1 MNIMDDGR
9 ATPARN
15 EGEPLA
21 AAQGFPPTKSSPVCA
36 EPYAAEHAL
45 SVSALV
51 EQCQREIQAY
61 RRGKPSNETYGL
73 ELLRR
78 AITQSNQ
85 HAWAGVQQCFG
96 EFMRGWLHGH
106 PRREVACRLES
117 EETYVALAFERF
129 WQAAVRQQ
137 LVFRT
142 LSGALVY
149 LRASLHGAILGTLR
163 TYSWPREVSLPEPG
177 EVGEPQVEDQDESFE
192 FWEVLQSML
201 PNSCE
206 QRLAYLLYH
215 CGLKPREIVRF
226 CPQEWNDVQEMYRL
240 RRNIIERLL
249 GNANQLALT
258 SQSPRTLVKKENNH
272 EQPT

>member
-1 MNIMDDGR
+1 MDDGR

-15 EGEPLA
+15 EEEPLA
-21 AAQGFPPTKSSPVCA
+21 APQGFPPAKTSPGCA
-36 EPYAAEHAL
+36 EPYVAERAL

-61 RRGKPSNETYGL
+61 RRGEPSNETYGL

-78 AITQSNQ
+78 AIMQSDQ
-85 HAWAGVQQCFG
+85 DAWAGVQQCFG
-96 EFMRGWLHGH
+96 EFVRGWLHGH

-129 WQAAVRQQ
+129 WQATVQQQ
-137 LVFRT
+137 LVFST

-163 TYSWPREVSLPEPG
+163 TYSRPREVSLPEPD
-177 EVGEPQVEDQDESFE
+177 ETGEPQVEDQAASLE

-201 PNSCE
+201 PSERE

-215 CGLKPREIVRF
+215 CGLGPREIMRF

-249 GNANQLALT
+249 RHANQLALT
-258 SQSPRTLVKKENNH
+258 AQSSRTLEKKENTH
-272 EQPT
+272 EQPA

>member
-1 MNIMDDGR
+1 MDDGR

-21 AAQGFPPTKSSPVCA
+21 SPQDLPPAKTSPVCA
-36 EPYAAEHAL
+36 EPYAGERAL
-45 SVSALV
+45 NVSALV

-61 RRGKPSNETYGL
+61 RRGEPSNETYGL

-78 AITQSNQ
+78 AIMQSDQ
-85 HAWAGVQQCFG
+85 DARAGVQQCFG
-96 EFMRGWLHGH
+96 EFVRGWLHGH

-117 EETYVALAFERF
+117 EEAYVALAFERF
-129 WQAAVRQQ
+129 WQATVRQQ

-149 LRASLHGAILGTLR
+149 LRASLQGAILGALR
-163 TYSWPREVSLPEPG
+163 TYSRPGEVSLPEPG
-177 EVGEPQVEDQDESFE
+177 EGGEPQVEDLAASLE
-192 FWEVLQSML
+192 FWEVLQRML
-201 PNSCE
+201 PSERE

-215 CGLKPREIVRF
+215 CGLGPREIVRF
-226 CPQEWNDVQEMYRL
+226 CPQEWHDVQEMYRL

-249 GNANQLALT
+249 RSANQLELT
-258 SQSPRTLVKKENNH
+258 AQSPRTLVKKENTH
-272 EQPT
+272 EQPA